1 MKQSAHYSGSKYGKR
16 IFKVKTAKTDI
27 SETDN
32 ITKSEKSEEKE
43 SSQEPVKQGSQEN
56 LISKIQEKMGTFSKS
71 QRLIGNFIIQHYER
85 ASYMTASRLGSAVN
99 VSESTVVRFAIEM
112 GYEGYPEMQ
121 KDLQSYSKTRLT
133 ALQRL
138 DITNSRIDPDHKLK
152 SVLMQDIDRI
162 RATIEMIDE
171 AAFNKAVDK
180 IIAADNIYI
189 FGAMSSNALARF
201 MDNYFQLIF
210 NNVHFVHAV
219 NTSGIYQQ
227 MIRIG
232 RNDVFIGFSFP
243 RYCKSTTNAAN
254 YAASFGANIIAITDS
269 VNSPLGSIADEV
281 LLAKSD
287 MVSFADSLVAPL
299 SLINA
304 IIVAVGIK
312 RRAALEKTLLR
323 LEEMWDENGVYT
335 DLK

>member
-1 MKQSAHYSGSKYGKR
+1 MIIKMEDQSNLITK
-16 IFKVKTAKTDI
+16 I
-27 SETDN
+27 SERMA
-32 ITKSEKSEEKE
+32 E
-43 SSQEPVKQGSQEN
+43 
-56 LISKIQEKMGTFSKS
+56 FSKS
-71 QRLIGNFIIQHYER
+71 QRLIGGFITQHYEQ
-85 ASYMTASRLGSAVN
+85 AAYMTASKLGSAVN

-138 DITNSRIDPDHKLK
+138 DITDHRIDQEHVLK
-152 SVLMQDIDRI
+152 SVLLQDIERI
-162 RATIEMIDE
+162 KSTVMMIDE
-171 AAFNKAVDK
+171 GDFEAAVDK
-180 IIAADNIYI
+180 ILAAENIYI

-210 NNVHFVHAV
+210 DNVHFVRAI

-227 MIRIG
+227 LIRIG
-232 RNDVFIGFSFP
+232 KNDVFIGFSFP
-243 RYCKSTTNAAN
+243 RYCNSTANAAH
-254 YAASFGANIIAITDS
+254 YAASHGAEVIAITDS
-269 VNSPLGSIADEV
+269 MASPLGTIAGHV

-304 IIVAVGIK
+304 IIAAVSIK
-312 RRAALEKTLLR
+312 KKTNIQSTLSR

-335 DLK
+335 ELK

>member
-1 MKQSAHYSGSKYGKR
+1 METQEMQS
-16 IFKVKTAKTDI
+16 
-27 SETDN
+27 
-32 ITKSEKSEEKE
+32 
-43 SSQEPVKQGSQEN
+43 N
-56 LISKIQEKMGTFSKS
+56 LISKIGERMAEFSKS
-71 QRLIGNFIIQHYER
+71 QRLIGSFITQHYEQ
-85 ASYMTASRLGSAVN
+85 AAYMTASKLGNAVN

-138 DITNSRIDPDHKLK
+138 DITNDRIDSRRVLK
-152 SVLMQDIDRI
+152 SVLLQDVDRI
-162 RATIEMIDE
+162 KSTVEMIEETAFE
-171 AAFNKAVDK
+171 AAVDE
-180 IIAADNIYI
+180 IIGAENIYI

-210 NNVHFVHAV
+210 DNVHFVRAV

-227 MIRIG
+227 LIRIDK
-232 RNDVFIGFSFP
+232 NDVFIGFSFP
-243 RYCKSTTNAAN
+243 RYCNSTTNAAR
-254 YAASFGANIIAITDS
+254 YASSRGAKVIAITDS
-269 VNSPLGSIADEV
+269 MASPLGSIADHV

-304 IIVAVGIK
+304 IIVAVGMKK
-312 RRAALEKTLLR
+312 RENLEVTLSR

-335 DLK
+335 ELQ

>member
-1 MKQSAHYSGSKYGKR
+1 MKHLADKSGNNYRKRKY
-16 IFKVKTAKTDI
+16 KVKTAKTDI

-32 ITKSEKSEEKE
+32 FIRSKETKSA
-43 SSQEPVKQGSQEN
+43 QEPQKQSSREN
-56 LISKIQEKMGTFSKS
+56 LISKIQEKMDTFSKS

-162 RATIEMIDE
+162 RATIDMIDE
-171 AAFNKAVDK
+171 SAFNKAVDK
-180 IIAADNIYI
+180 IISAENIYI

-201 MDNYFQLIF
+201 MNNYFQLIF
-210 NNVHFVHAV
+210 DNVKFVHPV

-227 MIRIG
+227 LIRIG
-232 RNDVFIGFSFP
+232 KNDVFIGFSFP

-254 YAASFGANIIAITDS
+254 YAAACGANIIAITDS
-269 VNSPLGSIADEV
+269 LNSPLGAIADEV

-299 SLINA
+299 SLIDA

-312 RRAALEKTLLR
+312 KRASLEKTLLR

>member
-1 MKQSAHYSGSKYGKR
+1 M
-16 IFKVKTAKTDI
+16 
-27 SETDN
+27 E
-32 ITKSEKSEEKE
+32 ITE
-43 SSQEPVKQGSQEN
+43 VQEN
-56 LISKIQEKMGTFSKS
+56 LIDKIGERMGDFSKS
-71 QRLIGNFIIQHYER
+71 QRLIGNFIVQHYEQ
-85 ASYMTASRLGSAVN
+85 AAYMTASRLGGAVG

-138 DITNSRIDPDHKLK
+138 DITNNRIDPDNVLK
-152 SVLMQDIDRI
+152 SVLQQDIDRI
-162 RATIEMIDE
+162 KATVETVDE
-171 AAFNKAVDK
+171 KAFNTAVDK

-189 FGAMSSNALARF
+189 FGAMSSNTLARF

-210 NNVHFVHAV
+210 SNVHFVHSV

-227 MIRIG
+227 LIRIG
-232 RNDVFIGFSFP
+232 KNDVFIGFSFP
-243 RYCKSTTNAAN
+243 RYCNSTTNAAKF
-254 YAASFGANIIAITDS
+254 AASCGANVIAITDS
-269 VNSPLGSIADEV
+269 SSSPLGMIADQV

-304 IIVAVGIK
+304 IIVAVGMK
-312 RRAALEKTLLR
+312 RRSSLEETLMRLEK
-323 LEEMWDENGVYT
+323 MWDENGVYT
-335 DLK
+335 SAK

>member
-1 MKQSAHYSGSKYGKR
+1 MEASNTLLLNEKIIKENRAKERSGRKAEGTEAVGSAVGENRGTAEESG
-16 IFKVKTAKTDI
+16 D
-27 SETDN
+27 
-32 ITKSEKSEEKE
+32 
-43 SSQEPVKQGSQEN
+43 N
-56 LISKIQEKMGTFSKS
+56 LIVKIQGKMSAFSKS
-71 QRLIGNFIIQHYER
+71 QRLIGNFIIQHYEQ
-85 ASYMTASRLGSAVN
+85 ASFMTASRLGSAVN

-138 DITNSRIDPDHKLK
+138 DITNNRIDPDNLLK
-152 SVLMQDIDRI
+152 SVLHQDIDRI
-162 RATIEMIDE
+162 RSTVEMIDE
-171 AAFNKAVDK
+171 KAFDRAVDK
-180 IIAADNIYI
+180 IITAENIYI

-210 NNVHFVHAV
+210 SNVHFVHPV

-227 MIRIG
+227 LIRIG
-232 RNDVFIGFSFP
+232 KNDVFIGLSFP
-243 RYCKSTTNAAN
+243 RYCKSTTDAAE
-254 YAASFGANIIAITDS
+254 YAAACGANIIAVTDS
-269 VNSPLGSIADEV
+269 PASPLGVIADEV
-281 LLAKSD
+281 LPAKSD

-304 IIVAVGIK
+304 IIVAVGMKK
-312 RRAALEKTLLR
+312 RATLEKTLLR

>member
-1 MKQSAHYSGSKYGKR
+1 MEDQS
-16 IFKVKTAKTDI
+16 
-27 SETDN
+27 N
-32 ITKSEKSEEKE
+32 LITKIAERMAE
-43 SSQEPVKQGSQEN
+43 
-56 LISKIQEKMGTFSKS
+56 FSKS
-71 QRLIGNFIIQHYER
+71 QRLIGSFITEHYEQ
-85 ASYMTASRLGSAVN
+85 AAYMTASKLGSAVN

-138 DITNSRIDPDHKLK
+138 DITDHRIDQEHVLK
-152 SVLMQDIDRI
+152 SVLLQDIERI
-162 RATIEMIDE
+162 KSTVMMIDE
-171 AAFNKAVDK
+171 SDFEAAVDK
-180 IIAADNIYI
+180 ILAAENIYI

-210 NNVHFVHAV
+210 DNVHFVRAI

-227 MIRIG
+227 LIRIG
-232 RNDVFIGFSFP
+232 KNDVFIGFSFP
-243 RYCKSTTNAAN
+243 RYCNSTANAAH
-254 YAASFGANIIAITDS
+254 YAASHGAEVIAITDS
-269 VNSPLGSIADEV
+269 MASPLGTIAGHV

-304 IIVAVGIK
+304 IITAVSIK
-312 RRAALEKTLLR
+312 KRTNIQSTLSR

-335 DLK
+335 ELK

>member
-1 MKQSAHYSGSKYGKR
+1 
-16 IFKVKTAKTDI
+16 
-27 SETDN
+27 
-32 ITKSEKSEEKE
+32 
-43 SSQEPVKQGSQEN
+43 
-56 LISKIQEKMGTFSKS
+56 
-71 QRLIGNFIIQHYER
+71 
-85 ASYMTASRLGSAVN
+85 MTASKLGSAVN

-138 DITNSRIDPDHKLK
+138 DITDHRIDQEHVLK
-152 SVLMQDIDRI
+152 SVLLQDIERI
-162 RATIEMIDE
+162 KSTVMMIDE
-171 AAFNKAVDK
+171 SDFEAAVDK
-180 IIAADNIYI
+180 ILAAENIYI

-210 NNVHFVHAV
+210 DNVHFVRAI

-227 MIRIG
+227 LIRIG
-232 RNDVFIGFSFP
+232 KNDVFIGFSFP
-243 RYCKSTTNAAN
+243 RYCNSTANAAH
-254 YAASFGANIIAITDS
+254 YAASHGAEVIAITDS
-269 VNSPLGSIADEV
+269 MASPLGTIAGHV

-304 IIVAVGIK
+304 IIAAVSIK
-312 RRAALEKTLLR
+312 KKTNIQSTLSR

-335 DLK
+335 ELK

>member
-1 MKQSAHYSGSKYGKR
+1 M
-16 IFKVKTAKTDI
+16 KTAENANKTTDI
-27 SETDN
+27 
-32 ITKSEKSEEKE
+32 KE
-43 SSQEPVKQGSQEN
+43 NREN
-56 LISKIQEKMGTFSKS
+56 LINKIENKMPSFSKS
-71 QRLIGNFIIQHYER
+71 QRLIGNFIVQHFEQ
-85 ASYMTASRLGSAVN
+85 ASYMTASRLGKAVN

-138 DITNSRIDPDHKLK
+138 DITNGRIDPENTLK
-152 SVLMQDIDRI
+152 SVLQQDIDRI
-162 RATIEMIDE
+162 RATVEMTDE
-171 AAFNKAVDK
+171 KVFNKAVDK
-180 IIAADNIYI
+180 IINSDNIYI

-210 NNVHFVHAV
+210 NNVHFVHPI

-227 MIRIG
+227 LIRINS
-232 RNDVFIGFSFP
+232 NDVFIGLSFP
-243 RYCKSTTNAAN
+243 RYCQSTTNAAK
-254 YAASFGANIIAITDS
+254 YAASCGANIIAITDS
-269 VNSPLGSIADEV
+269 IASPLGSIADEV

-312 RRAALEKTLLR
+312 KRDSLEKTLSR
-323 LEEMWDENGVYT
+323 LEKMWDENGVYT

>member
-1 MKQSAHYSGSKYGKR
+1 MEPQETQS
-16 IFKVKTAKTDI
+16 
-27 SETDN
+27 
-32 ITKSEKSEEKE
+32 
-43 SSQEPVKQGSQEN
+43 N
-56 LISKIQEKMGTFSKS
+56 LILKIGERMAEFSKS
-71 QRLIGNFIIQHYER
+71 QRLIGSFITQHYEQ
-85 ASYMTASRLGSAVN
+85 AAYMTAAKLGSAVN

-138 DITNSRIDPDHKLK
+138 DITNDRIDSRRVLR
-152 SVLMQDIDRI
+152 SVLLQDVDRI
-162 RATIEMIDE
+162 KSTVEMIEESAFE
-171 AAFNKAVDK
+171 AAVDK
-180 IIAADNIYI
+180 IIAAENIYI

-210 NNVHFVHAV
+210 DNVHFVRAV

-227 MIRIG
+227 LIRIDK
-232 RNDVFIGFSFP
+232 NDVFIGFSFP
-243 RYCKSTTNAAN
+243 RYCNSTTNAAR
-254 YAASFGANIIAITDS
+254 YASSRGAEVIAITDS
-269 VNSPLGSIADEV
+269 LASPLGSIADYV
-281 LLAKSD
+281 LPAKSD

-304 IIVAVGIK
+304 IIVAVGMKK
-312 RRAALEKTLLR
+312 RENLEVTLSR

-335 DLK
+335 ELK

>member
-1 MKQSAHYSGSKYGKR
+1 MER
-16 IFKVKTAKTDI
+16 E
-27 SETDN
+27 ETGMEGQEAQNNLVTN
-32 ITKSEKSEEKE
+32 IKE
-43 SSQEPVKQGSQEN
+43 RMTE
-56 LISKIQEKMGTFSKS
+56 FSKS
-71 QRLIGNFIIQHYER
+71 QRLIGSFITEHYEQ
-85 ASYMTASRLGSAVN
+85 AAYMTAAKLGSAVN

-138 DITNSRIDPDHKLK
+138 DITDHRIDPENVLK
-152 SVLMQDIDRI
+152 SVLLQDIERI
-162 RATIEMIDE
+162 RSTVMMIDE
-171 AAFNKAVDK
+171 NDFEEAVDR
-180 IIAADNIYI
+180 ILAAKNIYI

-210 NNVHFVHAV
+210 DNVHFVRAI

-227 MIRIG
+227 LIRIG
-232 RNDVFIGFSFP
+232 KNDVFIGFSFP
-243 RYCKSTTNAAN
+243 RYCMSTASAAN
-254 YAASFGANIIAITDS
+254 YAASHGAEVIAITDS
-269 VNSPLGSIADEV
+269 MASPLGSIARYV

-304 IIVAVGIK
+304 IIAAVSIK
-312 RRAALEKTLLR
+312 KRANIESTLAR

-335 DLK
+335 ELK

>member
-1 MKQSAHYSGSKYGKR
+1 MEEQDTQS
-16 IFKVKTAKTDI
+16 
-27 SETDN
+27 N
-32 ITKSEKSEEKE
+32 LITKIAERMAE
-43 SSQEPVKQGSQEN
+43 
-56 LISKIQEKMGTFSKS
+56 FSKS
-71 QRLIGNFIIQHYER
+71 QRLIGGFITQHYEQ
-85 ASYMTASRLGSAVN
+85 AAYMTASKLGSAVN

-138 DITNSRIDPDHKLK
+138 DITDHRIDQEHVLK
-152 SVLMQDIDRI
+152 SVLLQDIERI
-162 RATIEMIDE
+162 KSTVMMIDE
-171 AAFNKAVDK
+171 SDFEAAVDK
-180 IIAADNIYI
+180 ILAADNIYI

-210 NNVHFVHAV
+210 DNVHFVRAI

-227 MIRIG
+227 LIRIG
-232 RNDVFIGFSFP
+232 KNDVFIGFSFP
-243 RYCKSTTNAAN
+243 RYCKSTASAAR
-254 YAASFGANIIAITDS
+254 YAASHGAEVIAITDS
-269 VNSPLGSIADEV
+269 MASPLGTIAGHV

-304 IIVAVGIK
+304 IIAAVSIK
-312 RRAALEKTLLR
+312 KRTNIQSTLSR

-335 DLK
+335 ELK

>member
-1 MKQSAHYSGSKYGKR
+1 M
-16 IFKVKTAKTDI
+16 KTAKTDL
-27 SETDN
+27 SETEIKVQSSQSAEKAAKTEDN
-32 ITKSEKSEEKE
+32 PKKSEDKELSQNNLITKIEEKM
-43 SSQEPVKQGSQEN
+43 S
-56 LISKIQEKMGTFSKS
+56 TFSKS

-85 ASYMTASRLGSAVN
+85 ASYMTASRLGNAVN

-138 DITNSRIDPDHKLK
+138 DITNSRIDPDNILK
-152 SVLMQDIDRI
+152 SVLQQDIDRI
-162 RATIEMIDE
+162 RATVEMIDE
-171 AAFNKAVDK
+171 KAFNKAVDK
-180 IIAADNIYI
+180 IIAAENIYI
-189 FGAMSSNALARF
+189 FGAMSSNTLARF

-210 NNVHFVHAV
+210 SNVHFVHPM
-219 NTSGIYQQ
+219 NISGIYQQ
-227 MIRIG
+227 LIRIG
-232 RNDVFIGFSFP
+232 KDDVFIGFSFP
-243 RYCKSTTNAAN
+243 RYCKSTTNAAA
-254 YAASFGANIIAITDS
+254 YAASCGANVIAITDS
-269 VNSPLGSIADEV
+269 IASPLGAIADQV

-312 RRAALEKTLLR
+312 KRSSLEKTLLR
-323 LEEMWDENGVYT
+323 LEEMWNENGVYT